1 MRKAHYPAGP
11 LHRSGLEY
19 WYRERRT
26 LIDFRRGPL
35 GPYFD
40 SFATALKKN
49 DYYHTYGRS
58 ILGVCCQFNWYLID
72 RSITRANDIT
82 EDLIEP
88 FLDAA
93 LSGIRSS
100 SDHYTPRGSVRSR
113 LRHLFAFLYETTVI
127 PRPQPKARSEPY
139 GWILDPFLSHLH
151 EEHGV
156 TPRTIDR
163 HRELLR
169 PFLDRL
175 KEDGTRARLRALSA
189 TTIERHL
196 REHLTSNPNN
206 VRSLTSSLRVFL
218 RYCVKHGHTLSDFS
232 TLVPR
237 QRTYRHASLPKGVED
252 EALERLLA
260 LMDRTTPQGARDYA
274 VVLLLMA
281 YGVRGFSAA
290 ELLLDDLDWERARIR
305 FRARKGGKEVV
316 MPLIDAVGEA
326 IVQWLRHRFSP
337 TPHREVFLSV
347 RAPHGPLTGLAVCHL
362 IRGYLTKAGVRTAGA
377 GARTLRHSWA
387 IRALAHD
394 TPIKAISDALGHR
407 HIDTTFIY
415 AKADLKTLREVAMPW
430 PGN

>member
-1 MRKAHYPAGP
+1 MRKAHYSAGP
-11 LHRSGLEY
+11 LHRTGLEY

-26 LIDFRRGPL
+26 LVDFRRGPL

-58 ILGVCCQFNWYLID
+58 ILGLSCQFNWYLIEQ
-72 RSITRANDIT
+72 RITQAAGIT

-93 LSGIRSS
+93 FNGIRSS
-100 SDHYTPRGSVRSR
+100 SDHYTPRGNARSR
-113 LRHLFAFLYETTVI
+113 IRHLFAFLYETNVI
-127 PRPQPKARSEPY
+127 ARPQPRARPEPY
-139 GWILDPFLSHLH
+139 GWVLDLFLTHLR
-151 EEHGV
+151 EEHQV
-156 TPRTIDR
+156 TPRTVDR

-169 PFLDRL
+169 PLLDRL
-175 KEDGTRARLRALSA
+175 REDVSRARLRALNAHSVD
-189 TTIERHL
+189 RHL

-218 RYCVKHGHTLSDFS
+218 RYCAAHGHTQSDFS

-237 QRTYRHASLPKGVED
+237 QRTYRHAALPKGVED
-252 EALERLLA
+252 EALERLLG
-260 LMDRTTPQGARDYA
+260 LMDRTTPLGARDYA
-274 VVLLLMA
+274 IVLLLMA
-281 YGVRGFSAA
+281 YGVRGISAA
-290 ELLLDDLDWERARIR
+290 ELLLDDIDWERARIR
-305 FRARKGGKEVV
+305 FRARKGGKEVT

-347 RAPHGPLTGLAVCHL
+347 RAPHGPLTGLAVCQL
-362 IRGYLTKAGVRTAGA
+362 IRVYLTKAGVNMKGA

-407 HIDTTFIY
+407 YIDTTFIY

-430 PGN
+430 PGI